1 MKFTTRLLL
10 WCSILDAV
18 SLITTIHAVPVVLF
32 DVDLAANPILHYDH
46 PRPIVWQNE

>member
-32 DVDLAANPILHYDH
+32 DVDLAASPILHYDH